1 MRVLVVG
8 PQDDPLADELARLD
22 LELEWDAVDAEGL
35 VTLPP
40 EPQLAPAAELDGEA
54 FEDAIRRWAEEPFF
68 AAQPWLAAALERGSG
83 SWVAVTSILGTQP
96 FPGGA
101 AVGAGALALQTL
113 ARVAALEGG
122 PRGVRANVVAAGWL
136 HGAVPRG
143 LDADL
148 AVTDTPLRS
157 LATPAAVAATVA
169 WLLSPAAGHV
179 TGEVLRVDG
188 GYTITRG
195 SRPDPR
201 EE

>member
-8 PQDDPLADELARLD
+8 PEDHPLAEELTSLG
-22 LELEWDAVDAEGL
+22 LELERESVDAEGL

-40 EPQLAPAAELDGEA
+40 DPELTPAAELEGAA
-54 FEDAIRRWAEEPFF
+54 FEDGIRRWAEEPFF
-68 AAQPWLAAALERGSG
+68 AVQPWLAAALERGSG

-96 FPGGA
+96 FPGGSA
-101 AVGAGALALQTL
+101 AGAGALALQTL

-122 PRGVRANVVAAGWL
+122 PRGVRANIVAPGWL
-136 HGAVPRG
+136 TGAVPRG
-143 LDADL
+143 LDAEL
-148 AVTDTPLRS
+148 ATADTPTRS
-157 LATPAAVAATVA
+157 LATPAAVAEIVA